1 MHFLSLL
8 RQLLITAGF
17 FVAWLWVLGQL
28 IRVVYPEDDT
38 AAVDTYRSASPLVSD
53 APNIVL
59 YEFDRLRRPA
69 DKRMIVIG
77 SSTAMLNLR
86 ADHLRPDFSGWD
98 VHNMAIPTSNMDQI
112 YQVLEMVIAV
122 SDEQTLDNTVFILP
136 LYYVMFSDR
145 LYGGKSTPLSVEMMR
160 YGLYRSHE
168 DTTPTPLLGYR
179 LAPVTHALLHVF
191 LGVDKL
197 SKAAAGA
204 KADLVAGKPI
214 DWTRFEPTIRQP
226 YKYAKRPRSDAKA
239 QRSENARR
247 VRQIGLP
254 DTLEHPQFERLEDIA
269 DRVLSV
275 GARLVIVDGPV
286 PTWNRRTHF
295 NFYREHKQSFV
306 AGLAQKPGVT
316 YLDFTDLLTDDLFGD
331 SAHTMIKGSEMF
343 EDAVAQAIQGL
354 REPIR

>member
-17 FVAWLWVLGQL
+17 FVAWLWVLGQV
-28 IRVVYPEDDT
+28 IRVVYPEDDE

-69 DKRMIVIG
+69 EKRMIVLG

-86 ADHLRPDFSGWD
+86 ADHLRPDFPDWD

-112 YQVLEMVIAV
+112 YQVLEMIIAV
-122 SDEQTLDNTVFILP
+122 SDEETLDDSVFILP

-145 LYGGKSTPLSVEMMR
+145 LYGGKDTPLSVEMLR
-160 YGLYRSHE
+160 YGLYRSQTG
-168 DTTPTPLLGYR
+168 DTPTPLLGYR
-179 LAPVTHALLHVF
+179 MTAVTHALLRVF

-197 SKAAAGA
+197 SKAVAGA
-204 KADLVAGKPI
+204 RADLDAGKPI
-214 DWTRFEPTIRQP
+214 NWGRFRPTIRQP
-226 YKYAKRPRSDAKA
+226 YKYAKKPPDAKL

-247 VRQIGLP
+247 VKQIGLP
-254 DTLEHPQFERLEDIA
+254 DSLEHGQFERIEDIA

-275 GARLVIVDGPV
+275 GARLIIVDGPV
-286 PTWNRRTHF
+286 PTWNRGPHF
-295 NFYREHKQSFV
+295 KYYREHKRAFV
-306 AGLAQKPGVT
+306 AELARKPGVA
-316 YLDFTDLLTDDLFGD
+316 YFDFTDLVPDDLFGD

-343 EDAVAQAIQGL
+343 EDAVAEAIQAL